1 MRRWQSPLNMWKG
14 VLFAEEKSQHQSVE
28 MIQGALKNDCGS
40 FGKKKLLLIFRWTL
54 ALRPPNRGSGQGLPS
69 RAWELLFLLTG
80 LLLQGCSLDHQDHLD
95 PSLDQANPIQGRSE
109 KPSTWMKILMI
120 TRFNISEPNMAQ
132 YKSSPVGY
140 RHTINHENSSQV
152 IYHHH
157 EHD

>member
-14 VLFAEEKSQHQSVE
+14 VLIVEEKSQHQSVE
-28 MIQGALKNDCGS
+28 MIQGALKKWLWELW
-40 FGKKKLLLIFRWTL
+40 KKKKTLLLIFRWTL

-109 KPSTWMKILMI
+109 KPSTRMKILMI

-152 IYHHH
+152 
-157 EHD
+157 